1 MANISFN
8 IIEALRKTAD
18 KLENGHRYEWGHMG
32 NCNCGNL
39 VQTITTF
46 SRAEIQEYA
55 LQKRGDWS
63 EQLIDYCPTSGYPMD
78 LIIGKMIDFGFTAQ
92 DLRHLEWLSDSDVLA
107 KTGKANLNRN
117 LKADTILYLNSWANL
132 IEDELLKTIKLPN
145 FDEITS
151 NRELVY

>member
-1 MANISFN
+1 
-8 IIEALRKTAD
+8 
-18 KLENGHRYEWGHMG
+18 
-32 NCNCGNL
+32 
-39 VQTITTF
+39 
-46 SRAEIQEYA
+46 
-55 LQKRGDWS
+55 
-63 EQLIDYCPTSGYPMD
+63 LIDYCPTSGYPMD

-92 DLRHLEWLSDSDVLA
+92 DLRQLEWLSDSDVLA

-151 NRELVY
+151 NSELVY